1 LEITFDSGDQSP
13 YGSTNRRM
21 KMLLANKKAV
31 IYGGSGAIGGAV
43 ARAFAREGAKVFLA
57 GRSLSK
63 LEAVAE
69 DIRVAGG
76 VAETAQV
83 DALDEQAVE
92 KHAGEV
98 AKKAGSID
106 VSFNAIGIEDIQ
118 GTPLIEMSLADFARP
133 ITIATRTQFLTAKAI
148 APHMIKQGSGVIMMI
163 TATPSR
169 IGWPLVGGFGTAC
182 AALESLSRQ
191 LAAELGTHGVR
202 VICLRSAGSPE
213 SIPDT
218 LDAFA
223 AGKGVT
229 RDEFIASLKEMTL
242 LKRLPSLADVGNV
255 AAFMASDYAGSMT
268 GTVANMSCG
277 QIVD

>member
-1 LEITFDSGDQSP
+1 
-13 YGSTNRRM
+13 
-21 KMLLANKKAV
+21 MLLENKNAV
-31 IYGGSGAIGGAV
+31 IYGAGGAIGGAV

-57 GRSLSK
+57 GRTLAK
-63 LEAVAE
+63 LDAVAKE
-69 DIRVAGG
+69 ITAAGG
-76 VAETAQV
+76 EAETAKV
-83 DALDEQAVE
+83 DALDEQSIK
-92 KHAGEV
+92 KHIGDVVKRAG
-98 AKKAGSID
+98 GID
-106 VSFNAIGIEDIQ
+106 VSFNVIGMEDAQ
-118 GTPLIEMSLADFARP
+118 GTPLIEMSLEDFSRP
-133 ITIATRTQFLTAKAI
+133 ITIATRTQFLTAKAV

-163 TATPSR
+163 TATPAR

-191 LAAELGTHGVR
+191 LAAELGPQAVR
-202 VICLRSAGSPE
+202 VVSLRSAGSPE

-223 AGKGVT
+223 SGNRMT

-255 AAFMASDYAGSMT
+255 AALMASDYAGTMT

-277 QIVD
+277 QVVD

>member
-1 LEITFDSGDQSP
+1 
-13 YGSTNRRM
+13 M

-31 IYGGSGAIGGAV
+31 IYGGGGAIGGAI

-83 DALDEQAVE
+83 DALDEQAVK
-92 KHAGEV
+92 KHAGEI

-106 VSFNAIGIEDIQ
+106 VSFNAIGIEDVQ
-118 GTPLIEMSLADFARP
+118 GTPLTEISLEDFTRP
-133 ITIATRTQFLTAKAI
+133 ITIATRTQFLTAKAV

-191 LAAELGTHGVR
+191 LAAELGPQGVR
-202 VICLRSAGSPE
+202 VVCLRSAGSPE

-223 AGKGVT
+223 AGNRIT

-255 AAFMASDYAGSMT
+255 AALMASDYAGTMT

>member
-1 LEITFDSGDQSP
+1 
-13 YGSTNRRM
+13 M

-31 IYGGSGAIGGAV
+31 IYGGGGAIGGAV

-63 LEAVAE
+63 LEAVAD
-69 DIRVAGG
+69 DIRVAGA

-98 AKKAGSID
+98 AKKVGSID
-106 VSFNAIGIEDIQ
+106 VSFNAIGIQDIQ
-118 GTPLIEMSLADFARP
+118 GTPLTEMSLSDFARP
-133 ITIATRTQFLTAKAI
+133 IMIATRTQFLTAKAL
-148 APHMIKQGSGVIMMI
+148 APHMIKQRSGIIMMI

-182 AALESLSRQ
+182 AALEGLSRQ
-191 LAAELGTHGVR
+191 LAAELGPKGVR

-223 AGKGVT
+223 AGKGIT

-255 AAFMASDYAGSMT
+255 AAFMASDYANSMT

>member
-1 LEITFDSGDQSP
+1 
-13 YGSTNRRM
+13 M

-31 IYGGSGAIGGAV
+31 IYGGGGAIGGAV

-63 LEAVAE
+63 LEAVAD
-69 DIRVAGG
+69 DIRVAGA

-106 VSFNAIGIEDIQ
+106 VSFNAIGIQDIQ
-118 GTPLIEMSLADFARP
+118 GTPLTEMSLSDFARP
-133 ITIATRTQFLTAKAI
+133 IMIATRTQFLTAKAI
-148 APHMIKQGSGVIMMI
+148 APHMIKQRSGIIMMI

-182 AALESLSRQ
+182 AALEGLSRQ
-191 LAAELGTHGVR
+191 LAAELGPKGVR

-223 AGKGVT
+223 AGKGIT

-255 AAFMASDYAGSMT
+255 AAFMASDYANSMT